1 MKKNEMELTLK
12 GVIPQRQPWATPQI
26 DAAMIALS
34 TLGGVAGP
42 AEGAGTSNIYKN
54 GS

>member
-34 TLGGVAGP
+34 TLKGGAQGE
-42 AEGAGTSNIYKN
+42 ASSQDNDYKS